1 LCKKEGIEVKWKWI
15 IGFFCASIVLLVVA
29 IYVIVSSY
37 NYNGLKPE
45 ITRAVKDETGR
56 ELTLGGDISLKIG
69 FTPALVVK
77 DVSFQNASW
86 GSQPNLAKIK
96 RFEIKVRLLP
106 LLSRRIEIKR
116 LILIEPEILFETDI
130 SGKSNLA
137 FETTKK
143 QGLTKGKDET
153 KAGGDWKL
161 SGLTFNEL
169 QIEKARITY
178 IDHEWKKTYVA
189 TVDNLLA
196 SASSSESPTKLKLKG
211 AYHDKSFEVSGTLCP
226 LTAFISPE
234 KAWPV
239 NLAVK
244 IENAT
249 LTLEGTV
256 KDPLARAG
264 IELNFTLKGKD
275 LASFK
280 ELSGEGLHL
289 GGPFDVSGRIADTA
303 RNAYSISNLK
313 VIQGENNLSGSVGLN
328 LAEKRPKVTAALS
341 AQKLDLRPYLQINP
355 NTEDTKGHLSKEAGK
370 EDKIFPDRPL
380 PLEPLR
386 QADADIKIRAA
397 QVQLPNLPLN
407 SLEMDMVLK
416 DGTLAVKPLKVVLGK
431 GSVDGH
437 LSLQS
442 QGKVAS
448 LALVLKINKL
458 DISYLT
464 KGRKST
470 GGLEGSLDV
479 DIDIRAQGASIAGL
493 MAGLN
498 GKTVLVMGK
507 GRVDNKYID
516 ILGGDLSTSLFRL
529 LNPFGKET
537 PYTSINCFVSGFNI
551 KDGIATTTALA
562 LNTDHMVVVGEGEVD
577 LKTERLNLSL
587 KPVPKEG
594 IGTGV
599 TGKLNVSLSELTR
612 PFKLGGTLAH
622 PSLAFDPTQTAIAFG
637 KAIGGMVLFGPVG
650 IAAALVGSSSDDESS
665 CLAAIEAA
673 NKGVRVKRGLA
684 GDVMGGAEDVLK
696 GAGKEIN
703 KLFGK

>member
-1 LCKKEGIEVKWKWI
+1 MKWKWVL
-15 IGFFCASIVLLVVA
+15 GVVSAPVVLLVVA
-29 IYVIVSSY
+29 VYVILSSY

-45 ITRAVKDETGR
+45 IIRAVKDDTGR

-86 GSQPNLAKIK
+86 GSQPELAKIK
-96 RFEIKVRLLP
+96 HFEIKVRLLP
-106 LLSRRIEIKR
+106 LLSRRIEVKR

-137 FETTKK
+137 FEPMKK
-143 QGLTKGKDET
+143 QDLTKGQDEA
-153 KAGGDWKL
+153 KAGGNWKL
-161 SGLTFNEL
+161 SALTFNEL
-169 QIEKARITY
+169 QIEKGRITY
-178 IDHEWKKTYVA
+178 IEHELKRTYGA
-189 TVDNLLA
+189 TVDTLMA
-196 SASSSESPTKLKLKG
+196 TATSSESPTKLELKG
-211 AYHDKSFEVSGTLCP
+211 TYNGKSFEVTGTLCP
-226 LTAFISPE
+226 LTAFTSPE

-280 ELSGEGLHL
+280 QLSGEGLHL

-303 RNAYSISNLK
+303 RNVYSISNLK
-313 VIQGENNLSGSVGLN
+313 VLQGENDLSGSVELN

-341 AQKLDLRPYLQINP
+341 AQKLDLRPYLQENP
-355 NTEDTKGHLSKEAGK
+355 KTDKTKKQLSKETGK
-370 EDKIFPDRPL
+370 EDRIFPDHPL
-380 PLEPLR
+380 PLDTLR
-386 QADADIKIRAA
+386 QADADVKIQAA
-397 QVQLPNLPLN
+397 QVLLPNLPLN
-407 SLEMDMVLK
+407 SLEMYMVLK
-416 DGTLAVKPLKVVLGK
+416 EGTLTVKPLKAVVGK
-431 GSVDGH
+431 GSMDGH

-442 QGKVAS
+442 QEKVGS
-448 LALVLKINKL
+448 LTMVLKINKL
-458 DISYLT
+458 DISYLMKER
-464 KGRKST
+464 KGT
-470 GGLEGSLDV
+470 EGLEGNLDV

-493 MAGLN
+493 MGGLN
-498 GKTVLVMGK
+498 GKTVFVMGK

-516 ILGGDLSTSLFRL
+516 IVGGDLGTSLFRL

-537 PYTSINCFVSGFNI
+537 PNTSINCFVSGFNI

-562 LNTDHMVVVGEGEVD
+562 LNTDHMVVVGEGEID

-599 TGKLNVSLSELTR
+599 TGNLNVSLSELTR

-637 KAIGGMVLFGPVG
+637 KAIGGIVLFGPFG
-650 IAAALVGSSSDDESS
+650 IAAALVGSSSDDENS

-673 NKGVRVKRGLA
+673 NKGVRVKKGFV
-684 GDVMGGAEDVLK
+684 GQVTEGAEDVLE
-696 GAGKEIN
+696 GAGKELK
-703 KLFGK
+703 KLFTK